1 MHDVKGKRVTVF
13 GLGHFG
19 GGINVSKWLAQ
30 QGAHVLVTDKESREQ
45 LADSVAQLAG
55 LPIEYRLGEHRIE
68 DFTSAD
74 LVVISPAIPPS
85 NEFLLAAQRAG
96 MPVTLEIALFIE
108 RCPSKIIGVTGTK
121 GKSTTTS
128 MLGAMLRQ
136 KHTVHVGG
144 NIGGS
149 LLFDLPKI
157 ATDDLVVLE
166 LSSYMLEHLKPMQWS
181 PHVAVVG
188 MIGRDHLEWH
198 GGETA
203 YVDAKKNL
211 VRFQSDADYAVLNE
225 ESPAACGFADQTRS
239 KVVRFNT
246 NSSDKLNLPVAGD
259 HNQLNAQGA
268 FAAARLF
275 GITWDQAQRAM
286 QTFTPLPHRL
296 QLVHE
301 SNGVK
306 WINDSIATIP
316 EAAVVAMR
324 AYPKGK
330 VIQIVGGHDKKL
342 DMRQM
347 CQILA
352 RECKAVLTIGQLGP
366 ALASMMREAPDG
378 AAELRECETLDRAVA
393 EAHKLAAP
401 GDIILLSPGCASYG
415 QFHNFEE
422 RGEKFV

>member
-1 MHDVKGKRVTVF
+1 
-13 GLGHFG
+13 
-19 GGINVSKWLAQ
+19 
-30 QGAHVLVTDKESREQ
+30 VTDKESARD
-45 LADSVAQLAG
+45 LADSVKQLAG
-55 LPIEYRLGEHRIE
+55 LPIEFRLGEHRAL

-74 LVVISPAIPPS
+74 LVVISPAIPPT
-85 NEFLLAAQRAG
+85 NELLLAARRAG
-96 MPVTLEIALFIE
+96 VPVTLEIQLFIE
-108 RCPSKIIGVTGTK
+108 RCPAKILGVTATK
-121 GKSTTTS
+121 GKSTTSS

-149 LLFDLPKI
+149 LLSDLPRI
-157 ATDDLVVLE
+157 RPDDLVVLE
-166 LSSYMLEHLKPMQWS
+166 LSSYMLEHLKPMRWS

-198 GGETA
+198 GGAEA

-211 VRFQSDADYAVLNE
+211 VRFQSEKDFAVLNGE
-225 ESPAACGFADQTRS
+225 CPAACGFADQTQSRVI
-239 KVVRFNT
+239 KFKGN
-246 NSSDKLNLPVAGD
+246 NAPAFQIPIAGD

-268 FAAARLF
+268 FAAAKIV
-275 GITWDQAQRAM
+275 GIEWDDAQLAM
-286 QTFTPLPHRL
+286 RDYTPLPHRL

-301 SNGVK
+301 SNGIK

-316 EAAVVAMR
+316 EAAIVAMR
-324 AYPKGK
+324 SYPKGK

-366 ALASMMREAPDG
+366 ALASMMRETPG
-378 AAELRECETLDRAVA
+378 RSAELRECETLDRAVA
-393 EAHKLAAP
+393 EARKLAAP
-401 GDIILLSPGCASYG
+401 GDIVLLSPGCASYG

-422 RGEKFV
+422 RGEMFSKLARSA